1 MNDYHLCFFSTNHLC
16 GNDVSIHEFALCT
29 LLVMFNPGSY
39 FHAPKKRKKKSTV
52 YSTFKT
58 LNLFIAPL
66 VCQPVFLLLLSRK
79 ILALACFLVQFFC
92 QYHLFASSAQRVNKA
107 QSYNS
112 KVGWPYAAQCSC
124 LIGSRRVTDSCR
136 RVPIGF
142 VRFPN
147 EVTWRSNG
155 RRLDLL
161 T

>member
-1 MNDYHLCFFSTNHLC
+1 MPTCFSPAIVSENFSAC
-16 GNDVSIHEFALCT
+16 
-29 LLVMFNPGSY
+29 
-39 FHAPKKRKKKSTV
+39 
-52 YSTFKT
+52 
-58 LNLFIAPL
+58 LFL
-66 VCQPVFLLLLSRK
+66 G
-79 ILALACFLVQFFC
+79 QFFC

-161 T
+161 TWRANLAEVCSHNSNSYQRTNKVESFKPTRLCRVFEKSTLSRVDSGDLTPAMDCVNFAG